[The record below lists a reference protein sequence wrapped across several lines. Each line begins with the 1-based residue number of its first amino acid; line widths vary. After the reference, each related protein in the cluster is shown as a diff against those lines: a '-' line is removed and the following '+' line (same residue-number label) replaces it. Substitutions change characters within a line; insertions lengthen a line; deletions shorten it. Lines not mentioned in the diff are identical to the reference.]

1 MARPRLLQ
9 SPRKLLTRPKITLRA
24 RKFTIA
30 VPRLPPV
37 AIVPGLND
45 PESRIYNALRE
56 LQLNFSVQR
65 GVLGGDVLG
74 GARMDFLLFDYRI
87 DLEYNGPFH
96 DVTSGRAKDA
106 LRNLGIA
113 RMGYRV
119 ETVFE
124 RDLPR
129 LKPRILEIIGRPL

>member
-9 SPRKLLTRPKITLRA
+9 SPRKLLTRPKVTLRA

-30 VPRLPPV
+30 APKLPPV

-96 DVTSGRAKDA
+96 DVTAGRAKDA
-106 LRNLGIA
+106 LRNLGIT
-113 RMGYRV
+113 RMGYKV

>member
-1 MARPRLLQ
+1 
-9 SPRKLLTRPKITLRA
+9 LLTRPKVTLRA

-30 VPRLPPV
+30 APKLPPV

-96 DVTSGRAKDA
+96 DVTAGRAKDA
-106 LRNLGIA
+106 LRNLGIT
-113 RMGYRV
+113 RMGYKV

>member
-1 MARPRLLQ
+1 M
-9 SPRKLLTRPKITLRA
+9 RA

-30 VPRLPPV
+30 APKLPPV

-96 DVTSGRAKDA
+96 DVTAGRAKDA
-106 LRNLGIA
+106 LRNLGIT
-113 RMGYRV
+113 RMGYKV